1 MISSYTACYETDD
14 FCVLF
19 LKMVLF
25 ILHCVSKKLFILFDT
40 LCARQ
45 TFPFVCYSLCKALFV
60 YAFCFINFILF
71 ECILLFSS
79 MESWSTLSQV
89 SSISSIKYLMY
100 QVSFY
105 GILIMKSIMT
115 QYSAEIAS
123 VSCVWKCHDYQRNR
137 FNKFVNN
144 VSIPGFNCQCK
155 FFFRII
161 PLKYFADLNVI
172 WYLIWMIVYG
182 KWQIWWYSA
191 LNSLNFMLLF
201 FLSVVYF

>member
-1 MISSYTACYETDD
+1 MLTGLLSACHPIEIHSPLLPTKYSFLFNTHD
-14 FCVLF
+14 FIIYCMLWNRWF
-19 LKMVLF
+19 LCF
-25 ILHCVSKKLFILFDT
+25 IFENGTVHFA
-40 LCARQ
+40 LCIKE

-144 VSIPGFNCQCK
+144 VSIPGFNCQ
-155 FFFRII
+155 
-161 PLKYFADLNVI
+161 V
-172 WYLIWMIVYG
+172 
-182 KWQIWWYSA
+182 
-191 LNSLNFMLLF
+191 LF
-201 FLSVVYF
+201 SHNPFKIFCRS